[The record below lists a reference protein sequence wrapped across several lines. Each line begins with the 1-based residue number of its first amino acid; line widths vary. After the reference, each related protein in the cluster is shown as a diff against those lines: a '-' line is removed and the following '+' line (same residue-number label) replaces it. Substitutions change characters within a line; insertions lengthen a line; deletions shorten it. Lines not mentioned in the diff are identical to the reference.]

1 MRELGHGARRV
12 RISCM
17 NRRWVAM
24 WFLGVLLRVGGIGS
38 AGAQPFMQ
46 TTLRNGAVS
55 NRLNIVLLSEGYTTN
70 QLPQFLMDATNA
82 VNTLLSHPPYQEYAS
97 YCNAFAIGVAS
108 KQPGSDHPSYPQ
120 YRDTYFNSTFDAA
133 DRLITIPTNSTGQ
146 GRVDALLA
154 SFMPRCHLAILMVN
168 DPATGGSDGFSKTAI
183 VSTRAMQVEASL
195 GQPYILTH
203 ETGHVLANLGDE
215 YTNAY

>member
-1 MRELGHGARRV
+1 MEMEGRRGPNAFAKELFCANMAGRMRELGHGAKPTPG
-12 RISCM
+12 SC
-17 NRRWVAM
+17 RKSSLASIFLLVAV
-24 WFLGVLLRVGGIGS
+24 VLTCS
-38 AGAQPFMQ
+38 QTGAQPFMQ
-46 TTLRNGAVS
+46 TILTNGPVS
-55 NRLNIVLLSEGYTTN
+55 NRLNIVILSEGYKTN
-70 QLPQFLMDATNA
+70 QLPQFLVDATNA
-82 VNTLLSHPPYQEYAS
+82 VSTLLSHPPYQVYAG

-154 SFMPRCHLAILMVN
+154 SFMPRSHLAILLVN
-168 DPATGGSDGFSKTAI
+168 DPAAAGSDGFSKTAI

-195 GQPYILTH
+195 G
-203 ETGHVLANLGDE
+203 
-215 YTNAY
+215 